1 MMVMK
6 MLKFKKSKNTKKII
20 FIERKGSGWGGF
32 IGSYIIDLENKAITI
47 FEKPITIAE
56 MIDYVATKRYLL
68 TSVSFNEDL
77 SLLWQMG
84 WNCNKE
90 KLPVVMDN
98 QLDTITL
105 YDGRK
110 KEIIYDTY
118 LKFIKPSNAALDG
131 KISSLLDY
139 LVRNY

>member
-1 MMVMK
+1 MK
-6 MLKFKKSKNTKKII
+6 KTQEAKKYI
-20 FIERKGSGWGGF
+20 FVVRRGSGWGGF
-32 IGSYIIDLENKAITI
+32 IGSYIIDLGNKVIAKYD
-47 FEKPITIAE
+47 EMPIDTTD
-56 MIDYVATKRYLL
+56 MIKYATTGHYLSS
-68 TSVSFNEDL
+68 SVSFNEDL

-84 WNCNKE
+84 WNCKKE

>member
-1 MMVMK
+1 MK
-6 MLKFKKSKNTKKII
+6 MFKFKKSKNTKKII

-90 KLPVVMDN
+90 KLHVVMDE

-110 KEIIYDTY
+110 KKIIYDTY
-118 LKFIKPSNAALDG
+118 LKLIKPSNAALDG

>member
-1 MMVMK
+1 
-6 MLKFKKSKNTKKII
+6 
-20 FIERKGSGWGGF
+20 
-32 IGSYIIDLENKAITI
+32 
-47 FEKPITIAE
+47 
-56 MIDYVATKRYLL
+56 
-68 TSVSFNEDL
+68 
-77 SLLWQMG
+77 MG

-118 LKFIKPSNAALDG
+118 LKLIKPSNAALDG